1 MTQEWYVK
9 AERETRGPFSA
20 VELKQLA
27 LKGEILPDSFIRLN
41 PDGKW
46 RKASQVKGL
55 NFRSDGNRVSLPTLP
70 TAQWVVKRGEKLIG
84 PVSSTQ
90 LQRLVE
96 KGHVTRNTTL
106 RRESDGRWIEAKN
119 LEGLSFTQGS
129 GQSRSQPTQRSSSSS
144 LDHETENPYQSPVFT
159 EDQQLKI
166 ATKSRSSGL
175 EKISKGLWLV
185 YYGICAV
192 LLAGV
197 VGIFMGLLGSVG
209 GDVLSVVLGLVGII
223 AGGVGYI
230 SILTGQIM
238 CIAVPRESNARKPCQ
253 IALGLQCASIA
264 LYGFSNFI
272 LPILIT
278 VGAAGFKILVFVI
291 GLLAVVNPLITLAGY
306 LCFLSFLKNL
316 SIYINRKDLSSV
328 SAKIAVRV
336 IVTSVMLFCLLVSPF
351 LLIVLPG
358 LGMAIALYGVLVI
371 VLAIVVFLTFI
382 VTFVKYANHVRAVA
396 EAVNV

>member
-1 MTQEWYVK
+1 MIGDT
-9 AERETRGPFSA
+9 
-20 VELKQLA
+20 LA
-27 LKGEILPDSFIRLN
+27 LFPDLRLTSIHPYREAIHTSTN
-41 PDGKW
+41 
-46 RKASQVKGL
+46 ASQ
-55 NFRSDGNRVSLPTLP
+55 SDDGN
-70 TAQWVVKRGEKLIG
+70 GEKLIG

-253 IALGLQCASIA
+253 IA
-264 LYGFSNFI
+264 
-272 LPILIT
+272 
-278 VGAAGFKILVFVI
+278 
-291 GLLAVVNPLITLAGY
+291 
-306 LCFLSFLKNL
+306 
-316 SIYINRKDLSSV
+316 
-328 SAKIAVRV
+328 
-336 IVTSVMLFCLLVSPF
+336 
-351 LLIVLPG
+351 
-358 LGMAIALYGVLVI
+358 
-371 VLAIVVFLTFI
+371 
-382 VTFVKYANHVRAVA
+382 
-396 EAVNV
+396 